1 MCSVSEK
8 PPADDLQPQT
18 GQTARVTPAMLGAR
32 RRKETLLPEITQLAL
47 EGHSSQAIADKLG
60 MPKRTVNYWLQ
71 EARREWIARAAL
83 SAAEMFAA
91 DLARLDAIYREA
103 MQAWR
108 NSQSEID
115 VRLVQHSQTGD
126 GKSITKRSLR
136 SQPQR
141 GNAAF
146 LTRATAAVMASWRLK
161 GKPGPPCPDAI
172 ARELPVEADGGTL
185 PADVPN
191 EDLET
196 MSEDQLRDYRAR
208 LSATIEA
215 IDELADFRAFDAGDD
230 SPPAPENVPP
240 VTVSLP
246 TESGSLPIAPEVSP
260 PVAESR
266 PPVPERLSPIAESSP
281 PASDGLPPATE
292 SSAPEENSDKFGQR
306 PASLI
311 RTLLQME
318 VDRKASELRKL
329 MKEGELRK
337 FGQKPPSG
345 AGIEARS

>member
-1 MCSVSEK
+1 MCSVAEN
-8 PPADDLQPQT
+8 PPADDLQPQS
-18 GQTARVTPAMLGAR
+18 GQAERVTPAMLAAR

-71 EARREWIARAAL
+71 EARQEWIARAAL
-83 SAAEMFAA
+83 GAAEMFAA

-126 GKSITKRSLR
+126 DKSITKRSLR

-172 ARELPVEADGGTL
+172 ARELRVEADGGPV

-191 EDLET
+191 EDLEH
-196 MSEDQLRDYRAR
+196 MSEDQLRGYRD
-208 LSATIEA
+208 SAVC
-215 IDELADFRAFDAGDD
+215 DHRGD
-230 SPPAPENVPP
+230 
-240 VTVSLP
+240 
-246 TESGSLPIAPEVSP
+246 
-260 PVAESR
+260 
-266 PPVPERLSPIAESSP
+266 
-281 PASDGLPPATE
+281 
-292 SSAPEENSDKFGQR
+292 
-306 PASLI
+306 
-311 RTLLQME
+311 
-318 VDRKASELRKL
+318 
-329 MKEGELRK
+329 
-337 FGQKPPSG
+337 
-345 AGIEARS
+345 